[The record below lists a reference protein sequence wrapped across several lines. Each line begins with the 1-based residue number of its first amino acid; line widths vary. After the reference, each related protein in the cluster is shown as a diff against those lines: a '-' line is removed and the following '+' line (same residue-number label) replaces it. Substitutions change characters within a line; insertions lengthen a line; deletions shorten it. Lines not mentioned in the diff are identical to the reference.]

1 MEKGRKKI
9 HYAWFIL
16 AGCCIMQGASLGLIN
31 NCSGVFYSPVCQDL
45 GFEMGKFTFY
55 RMLYSI
61 SSALV
66 LPFVAK
72 SFQKLDVRAVISA
85 AAVVFGVSNMAMGTF
100 TELWQWYAAGMIQG
114 IASSF
119 LCMIAAPILLNNWFH
134 KKAGMAVGISA
145 AFSGLM
151 GMMGSSALPYFFS
164 AVKMAVPMSIIGA
177 AIGEWLGAKS
187 GLGYFSRRMMTQ
199 LDGAGVFAPIVLL
212 SAAAILAVA
221 VVNLLEKRFV
231 RWRGE
236 S

>member
-134 KKAGMAVGISA
+134 KKAGIAVGISA

-151 GMMGSSALPYFFS
+151 GMMGSSALGFMIPALGWRASYG
-164 AVKMAVPMSIIGA
+164 IIGRPA
-177 AIGEWLGAKS
+177 S
-187 GLGYFSRRMMTQ
+187 S
-199 LDGAGVFAPIVLL
+199 
-212 SAAAILAVA
+212 
-221 VVNLLEKRFV
+221 
-231 RWRGE
+231 
-236 S
+236 

>member
-100 TELWQWYAAGMIQG
+100 TELWQWYAA
-114 IASSF
+114 
-119 LCMIAAPILLNNWFH
+119 
-134 KKAGMAVGISA
+134 AVWWMRIRCA
-145 AFSGLM
+145 
-151 GMMGSSALPYFFS
+151 
-164 AVKMAVPMSIIGA
+164 
-177 AIGEWLGAKS
+177 
-187 GLGYFSRRMMTQ
+187 T
-199 LDGAGVFAPIVLL
+199 
-212 SAAAILAVA
+212 
-221 VVNLLEKRFV
+221 
-231 RWRGE
+231 
-236 S
+236 

>member
-85 AAVVFGVSNMAMGTF
+85 AAVVFWNCNYS
-100 TELWQWYAAGMIQG
+100 L
-114 IASSF
+114 
-119 LCMIAAPILLNNWFH
+119 
-134 KKAGMAVGISA
+134 
-145 AFSGLM
+145 
-151 GMMGSSALPYFFS
+151 
-164 AVKMAVPMSIIGA
+164 
-177 AIGEWLGAKS
+177 
-187 GLGYFSRRMMTQ
+187 
-199 LDGAGVFAPIVLL
+199 VF
-212 SAAAILAVA
+212 
-221 VVNLLEKRFV
+221 
-231 RWRGE
+231 G
-236 S
+236 

>member
-45 GFEMGKFTFY
+45 GFEMGKFTLY

-151 GMMGSSALPYFFS
+151 GMMGSSALGFMIP
-164 AVKMAVPMSIIGA
+164 A
-177 AIGEWLGAKS
+177 LGLAGQLRDNWGGQHRPDPS
-187 GLGYFSRRMMTQ
+187 GLPVRFKE
-199 LDGAGVFAPIVLL
+199 P
-212 SAAAILAVA
+212 AV
-221 VVNLLEKRFV
+221 
-231 RWRGE
+231 G
-236 S
+236 